1 MQSLTL
7 GKKSQPTPEYAPS
20 LRSPSRASIDCLNL
34 AYDDPLFQEKYRALN
49 TKYKALSK
57 IQEIATSLATFYQAE
72 AKNISEAAEKAIKKL
87 QDIVNEF
94 PQDANSSLEETAK
107 KLSEGIQNYEAA
119 RKEHLKVRKIKV
131 SYKSRWRTNPER
143 LAVIEA
149 MLKMTD
155 KLFDGTMTVND
166 FQNSVADRQQDVRD
180 SHANSCFT
188 CKPSDLI

>member
-1 MQSLTL
+1 MR
-7 GKKSQPTPEYAPS
+7 KSY
-20 LRSPSRASIDCLNL
+20 
-34 AYDDPLFQEKYRALN
+34 
-49 TKYKALSK
+49 KYKVLSK

-131 SYKSRWRTNPER
+131 SYVELST
-143 LAVIEA
+143 
-149 MLKMTD
+149 
-155 KLFDGTMTVND
+155 
-166 FQNSVADRQQDVRD
+166 
-180 SHANSCFT
+180 
-188 CKPSDLI
+188 